1 MSLIITT
8 LTIAFSVL
16 KLEHLLHRRNAQVI
30 THETPLEL
38 DERYEVANSEFM
50 IAFALESWEVGV
62 KYDQRYIQWTTHIWK
77 FVDGVK
83 TSDYYPVHPCT
94 DKEFARFYPVEKNSS
109 IKVEKLQSAGQWMCF
124 DW

>member
-1 MSLIITT
+1 MPSFNLQGITEVKTSAGAFVSLIITT

-16 KLEHLLHRRNAQVI
+16 KLEHLLRRRNAQVI

-62 KYDQRYIQWTTHIWK
+62 KYDQRYI
-77 FVDGVK
+77 
-83 TSDYYPVHPCT
+83 
-94 DKEFARFYPVEKNSS
+94 
-109 IKVEKLQSAGQWMCF
+109 
-124 DW
+124 